1 MAVYK
6 DNNGTWYISV
16 RYVNWKGEHARKVKR
31 GFATKREAT
40 DWERNFLHENA
51 GNLDMSFE
59 TFVDLYKKNLKERL
73 KLSTWQT
80 KVSIIDTKIL
90 PYFKKKRINDIKV
103 SDVVAWQNTL
113 LNMEDENGE
122 EKDVRCI
129 LLSGTHNGVA
139 QMQTNASIYNK
150 ITLPADAK
158 ELKITTVNSS
168 MADLRVQVL
177 KDDDTLVN
185 LSDWTR
191 CGAGVS
197 EQTIDISA
205 YAGQT
210 VPIYINFS
218 DGNAN
223 GSGANIIGIEITQ

>member
-80 KVSIIDTKIL
+80 KVSIIDTKISEMKESSKINA
-90 PYFKKKRINDIKV
+90 FKG
-103 SDVVAWQNTL
+103 S
-113 LNMEDENGE
+113 
-122 EKDVRCI
+122 
-129 LLSGTHNGVA
+129 
-139 QMQTNASIYNK
+139 
-150 ITLPADAK
+150 
-158 ELKITTVNSS
+158 
-168 MADLRVQVL
+168 
-177 KDDDTLVN
+177 
-185 LSDWTR
+185 
-191 CGAGVS
+191 
-197 EQTIDISA
+197 
-205 YAGQT
+205 GQT
-210 VPIYINFS
+210 
-218 DGNAN
+218 G
-223 GSGANIIGIEITQ
+223 